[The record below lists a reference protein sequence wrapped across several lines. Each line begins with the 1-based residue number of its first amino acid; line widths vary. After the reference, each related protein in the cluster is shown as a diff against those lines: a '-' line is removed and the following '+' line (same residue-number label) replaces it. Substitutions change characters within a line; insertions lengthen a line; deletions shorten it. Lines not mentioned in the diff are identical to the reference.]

1 MGQTVTKEIYCEQL
15 DRLKTAIAEKRPGLL
30 NRKGVILHHDN
41 APAHTAKVTLQ
52 KIRELGWEVIPHPA
66 YSPDIAP
73 SDYYL
78 FRSLEHFLSGKKYKD
93 MDDIKYG
100 LLEFFGQKTPSW
112 YEKGINDL
120 VNRWSY
126 IVDNDGN
133 YIID

>member
-1 MGQTVTKEIYCEQL
+1 MGQTITKVIYCEQL
-15 DRLKTAIAEKRPGLL
+15 DRLKTAISEKRPFLL
-30 NRKGVILHHDN
+30 NRKGVILQHDN
-41 APAHTAKVTLQ
+41 ASSHTAKVTLQ

-78 FRSLEHFLSGKKYKD
+78 FRSLEHFLRGKKYKD
-93 MDDIKYG
+93 MDDIKIG

-112 YEKGINDL
+112 YEEGIKDL
-120 VNRWSY
+120 LNRWTH